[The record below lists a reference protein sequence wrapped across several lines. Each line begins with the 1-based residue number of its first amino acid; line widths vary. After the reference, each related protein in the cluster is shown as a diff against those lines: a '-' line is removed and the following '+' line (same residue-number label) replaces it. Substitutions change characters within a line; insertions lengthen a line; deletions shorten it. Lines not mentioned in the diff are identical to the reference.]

1 MMSRPIVMIF
11 VYIFEMITS
20 FCFFARIYEKKQ
32 KSNSLILLIGL
43 LLFLPSSFIF
53 SLFENE
59 IVNLIVF
66 FAINFVYALLCFD
79 ISVKNAAI
87 QSIILDTI
95 MYSAETIT
103 VFLLP
108 LIFHVPTDEY
118 KNNVYTLIIGVI
130 ICKLAYFIISQ
141 LLSLIIIKIGHKNNN
156 AKQILPLF
164 IFPILTIASCTI
176 FIFTALKT
184 EVSISYKIASIII
197 CVLYIFA
204 SVFIF
209 IYYQTLANK
218 EEKIN
223 ELESEKRLYNL
234 NQTYLDVLQHQN
246 NELQMMFH
254 DTKHH
259 YMALGS
265 FDNIDEVKDYIAKI
279 YPELEQKN
287 TIKISNNKMLD
298 LIISKYIV
306 ACKSNDIKFDYE
318 VKTAN
323 LDYIDDAELSILLN
337 NILDNAVDAAKNS
350 SERYIEFSL
359 RHIKNNMDLLSVI
372 NSCDISPKHNNS
384 QLITTKF
391 DTNNHGFGTK
401 IIKKHAKKNNGK
413 YEWFYDDTEHRF
425 HLTILFQKN
434 TKSGTV

>member
-1 MMSRPIVMIF
+1 MSRAIVMII
-11 VYIFEMITS
+11 VYLFEMLTS
-20 FCFFARIYEKKQ
+20 FCFFSRIYERKK
-32 KSNSLILLIGL
+32 SITTTILIGL
-43 LLFLPSSFIF
+43 LLFIPSSFVF

-59 IVNLIVF
+59 IINLVVF
-66 FAINFVYALLCFD
+66 FVINFIYSSICFD
-79 ISVKNAAI
+79 ISLKNSAI
-87 QSIILDTI
+87 QSVILDTLMFSTEI
-95 MYSAETIT
+95 VTI
-103 VFLLP
+103 F
-108 LIFHVPTDEY
+108 
-118 KNNVYTLIIGVI
+118 
-130 ICKLAYFIISQ
+130 
-141 LLSLIIIKIGHKNNN
+141 LLSLIFNIPTNQYKNDLHQLIIVVSICKLLYFILSQFLTFIIIKTGHKNNSI
-156 AKQILPLF
+156 KQFLPLF
-164 IFPILTIASCTI
+164 IFPILTIASCTVFL
-176 FIFTALKT
+176 FIALNT
-184 EVSISYKIASIII
+184 DVSVLYKIATTII

-218 EEKIN
+218 EAKIN

-234 NQTYLDVLQHQN
+234 NSTYLNILQHQN

-259 YMALGS
+259 YMALNN
-265 FDNIDEVKDYIAKI
+265 FDNIDDVKAYIAKI
-279 YPELEQKN
+279 YPELEAKN
-287 TIKISNNKMLD
+287 IIKVSNNKMLD

-306 ACKSNDIKFDYE
+306 DCKNNNIKFDYE

-337 NILDNAVDAAKNS
+337 NILDNAVEAAKNS

-372 NSCDISPKHNNS
+372 NSCDSPPKHNNR

-425 HLTILFQKN
+425 HLTILFQKD
-434 TKSGTV
+434 TKSGTE

>member
-1 MMSRPIVMIF
+1 MSKTIVLIF
-11 VYIFEMITS
+11 VYIFEMLTS
-20 FCFFARIYEKKQ
+20 FSFYSRIYEKRQ
-32 KSNSLILLIGL
+32 KSNLTIFIIGL
-43 LLFLPSSFIF
+43 LLFIPSSFIF
-53 SLFENE
+53 NIIGNE
-59 IVNLIVF
+59 VLNLVIF
-66 FAINFVYALLCFD
+66 FIINVAYALVCFD
-79 ISVKNAAI
+79 ISKKNAII
-87 QSIILDTI
+87 QSILLDALMFSTEIITI
-95 MYSAETIT
+95 
-103 VFLLP
+103 VLLP
-108 LIFHVPTDEY
+108 LILKVPTNQYEND
-118 KNNVYTLIIGVI
+118 LHIFIII
-130 ICKLAYFIISQ
+130 ALICKMLYFILSQ
-141 LLSLIIIKIGHKNNN
+141 LLSFVIIRIGHKNNST
-156 AKQILPLF
+156 KQFLPFF
-164 IFPILTIASCTI
+164 IFPVLSIASCI
-176 FIFTALKT
+176 VFLYTALKT
-184 EVSISYKIASIII
+184 EVSLVFRISTTVI

-218 EEKIN
+218 EAKIN

-234 NQTYLDVLQHQN
+234 NSTYLNILQHQN

-259 YMALGS
+259 YMVLNN
-265 FDNIDEVKDYIAKI
+265 FDNIDDVKAYIAKI
-279 YPELEQKN
+279 YPELEAKN
-287 TIKISNNKMLD
+287 IIKVSNNKMLD

-306 ACKSNDIKFDYE
+306 DCKNNNIKFDYE

-337 NILDNAVDAAKNS
+337 NILDNAVEAAKNS

-372 NSCDISPKHNNS
+372 NSCDSPPKHNNR

-425 HLTILFQKN
+425 HLTILFQKD
-434 TKSGTV
+434 TKSGTA

>member
-1 MMSRPIVMIF
+1 MSRAIVMII
-11 VYIFEMITS
+11 VYLFEMLTS
-20 FCFFARIYEKKQ
+20 FCFFSRIYERKK
-32 KSNSLILLIGL
+32 SITTTILIGL
-43 LLFLPSSFIF
+43 LLFIPSSFVF

-59 IVNLIVF
+59 IINLVVF
-66 FAINFVYALLCFD
+66 FVINFIYSSICFD
-79 ISVKNAAI
+79 ISLKNSAI
-87 QSIILDTI
+87 QSVILDTLMFSTEI
-95 MYSAETIT
+95 VTI
-103 VFLLP
+103 F
-108 LIFHVPTDEY
+108 
-118 KNNVYTLIIGVI
+118 
-130 ICKLAYFIISQ
+130 
-141 LLSLIIIKIGHKNNN
+141 LLSLIFNIPTNQYKNDLHQLIIVVSICKLLYFILSQFLTFIIIKTGHKNNSI
-156 AKQILPLF
+156 KQFLPLF
-164 IFPILTIASCTI
+164 IFPILTIASCTVFL
-176 FIFTALKT
+176 FIALNT
-184 EVSISYKIASIII
+184 DVSVLYKIATTII

-218 EEKIN
+218 EAKIN

-234 NQTYLDVLQHQN
+234 NSTYLNILQHQN

-259 YMALGS
+259 YMALNN
-265 FDNIDEVKDYIAKI
+265 FDNIDDVKAYIAKI
-279 YPELEQKN
+279 YPELEAKN
-287 TIKISNNKMLD
+287 IIKVSNNKMLD

-306 ACKSNDIKFDYE
+306 DCKNNNIKFDYE

-337 NILDNAVDAAKNS
+337 NILDNAVEAAKNS

-372 NSCDISPKHNNS
+372 NSCDSSPKHNNR

-391 DTNNHGFGTK
+391 DTNNHGFGTR

-425 HLTILFQKN
+425 HLTILFQKD
-434 TKSGTV
+434 TKSGTA

>member
-1 MMSRPIVMIF
+1 MSRPFVMIF
-11 VYIFEMITS
+11 VYTFEMITS
-20 FCFFARIYEKKQ
+20 FVFFTRIYEKKQ
-32 KSNSLILLIGL
+32 KSFLILLIGL

-59 IVNLIVF
+59 IVNLFVF
-66 FAINFVYALLCFD
+66 FVINFIYALLCFD

-95 MYSAETIT
+95 MYSTEIIT

-108 LIFHVPTDEY
+108 LIFHVTTDEY

-141 LLSLIIIKIGHKNNN
+141 LLSLIIRKIGHKNNSI
-156 AKQILPLF
+156 KQFLPLF
-164 IFPILTIASCTI
+164 VFPILTIASCTI
-176 FIFTALKT
+176 FLFTALKT
-184 EVSISYKIASIII
+184 EVSSAYRIATIGI
-197 CVLYIFA
+197 CILYIFA

-218 EEKIN
+218 EAKIN

-234 NQTYLDVLQHQN
+234 NNTYMGILQHQN

-259 YMALGS
+259 YMALS
-265 FDNIDEVKDYIAKI
+265 NFDNIDDVKSYIAKI
-279 YPELEQKN
+279 YPELEEKN
-287 TIKISNNKMLD
+287 IIKVSKNKMLD

-306 ACKSNDIKFDYE
+306 ACKNNNIKFHYE

-337 NILDNAVDAAKNS
+337 NILDNAVEAAKIS
-350 SERYIEFSL
+350 KEKQIEFSL
-359 RHIKNNMDLLSVI
+359 RHINNMDLLSVV
-372 NSCDISPKHNNS
+372 NSCDTPPKHKNG

-391 DTNNHGFGTK
+391 DTNSHGYGTK

-413 YEWFYDDTEHRF
+413 YEWFYDNSEHRF

-434 TKSGTV
+434 TESGTA